1 MRNQHTPP
9 VLRALRACLSLCV
22 LRVRIVLA
30 AAMALTAAAPIEAQS
45 PKPNVVLIIT
55 DDMGYADLGVYG
67 AKDIRTPNID
77 RLAKEG
83 VRFTDFY
90 ANATTCSPTRA
101 GLISGRYQQRYGVE
115 QPLSA
120 DGATPDAGEHGL
132 EASPYSLPRLLR
144 NGGYATALV
153 GKWHLGYTATQ
164 SPLAH
169 GFDYFF
175 GLKSGYH
182 DYWHHNDS
190 RGAPDLWEND
200 ARVDITGYSTD
211 LIANRAIAFIDQ
223 HKAQPF
229 FIDVAFNA
237 PHWPFQRPDT
247 PSKAVGN
254 ARFLKP
260 ADSLTST
267 RADYVSMVESLDA
280 NVGRVLT
287 ALERAGVARN
297 TIVIFTNDNGG
308 EWLSDNTPL
317 FNRKWTT
324 WEGGIRVPAIVRWPG
339 RIRAGT
345 TTSQVAMTMDLT
357 ASVLAA
363 SGATVPA
370 EARLDGMNIFPI
382 LSGTQPVVSRTL
394 FWRSVQPARN
404 MRAVRDGDNKI
415 VIDGN
420 HLFLYDVRRDP
431 GERNDMARLKPELA
445 RAMKLKL
452 DAWERDVDAESAKR
466 K

>member
-1 MRNQHTPP
+1 MLIR
-9 VLRALRACLSLCV
+9 RAPRPRRRCV
-22 LRVRIVLA
+22 ESIAQSIAIAIALVLA
-30 AAMALTAAAPIEAQS
+30 NPAGARAQ
-45 PKPNVVLIIT
+45 PADGRPNVVLIIT
-55 DDMGYADLGVYG
+55 DDLGYADVGVYG
-67 AKDIRTPNID
+67 AKDLRTPNID
-77 RLAKEG
+77 RLAREG

-101 GLISGRYQQRYGVE
+101 GLITGRYQQRYGVE

-132 EASPYSLPRLLR
+132 DASPYSLPRLLKG
-144 NGGYATALV
+144 GGYATALV
-153 GKWHLGYTATQ
+153 GKWHLGYTAAQ

-200 ARVDITGYSTD
+200 ARVEVEGYSTT
-211 LIANRAIAFIDQ
+211 LIGSKAIAFIEQ
-223 HKAQPF
+223 HATQPF
-229 FIDVAFNA
+229 FLDVAFNA
-237 PHWPFQRPDT
+237 PHWPFQRPDA
-247 PSKAVGN
+247 PSKAVRN

-260 ADSLTST
+260 ADSLAST
-267 RADYVSMVESLDA
+267 RADYVSMVEALDTQ
-280 NVGRVLT
+280 VGRVLA
-287 ALERAGVARN
+287 ALERTGVARR

-339 RIRAGT
+339 HVRAGT
-345 TTSQVAMTMDLT
+345 VTPQVGITMDLA

-363 SGATVPA
+363 SGVPVPA
-370 EARLDGMNIFPI
+370 EAKLEGLNLFPM
-382 LSGTQPVVSRTL
+382 LEGTAPPVSRTL
-394 FWRSVQPARN
+394 FWRSVQTRRD
-404 MRAVRDGDNKI
+404 MRAVRDGDRKL
-415 VIDGN
+415 VIEGN
-420 HLFLYDVRRDP
+420 HSFLYDVRRDP
-431 GERNDMARLKPELA
+431 GERSDLARLHPEWV
-445 RAMKLKL
+445 RALTLKL
-452 DAWERDVDAESAKR
+452 DAWERDVDAEAARR

>member
-1 MRNQHTPP
+1 
-9 VLRALRACLSLCV
+9 
-22 LRVRIVLA
+22 
-30 AAMALTAAAPIEAQS
+30 
-45 PKPNVVLIIT
+45 
-55 DDMGYADLGVYG
+55 MGYADLGVYG

-77 RLAKEG
+77 RLAREG

-101 GLISGRYQQRYGVE
+101 GLITGRYQQRYGVE

-120 DGATPDAGEHGL
+120 DGATPDAGERGL
-132 EASPYSLPRLLR
+132 EASPFSLPRLLKAT
-144 NGGYATALV
+144 GYATALV
-153 GKWHLGYTATQ
+153 GKWHLGYAATQ

-190 RGAPDLWEND
+190 RGTPDLWEND
-200 ARVDITGYSTD
+200 ARVELEGYSTN
-211 LIANRAIAFIDQ
+211 LIADRAIAFIAQ
-223 HKAQPF
+223 HAKTPF

-260 ADSLTST
+260 ADSLASS
-267 RADYVSMVESLDA
+267 RADYVSMMEALDTQ
-280 NVGRVLT
+280 VGRVL
-287 ALERAGVARN
+287 ASLEQHGLTRN

-339 RIRAGT
+339 HIRAGSVT
-345 TTSQVAMTMDLT
+345 PQVGITMDLT
-357 ASVLAA
+357 ASVLAVT
-363 SGATVPA
+363 GATIPA
-370 EARLDGMNIFPI
+370 EAKLDGLNLFPV
-382 LSGTQPVVSRTL
+382 LEASAPVTSRTL
-394 FWRSVQPARN
+394 FWRSTQARRD
-404 MRAVRDGDNKI
+404 MRAVRDGDQKI
-415 VIDGN
+415 VIEGN
-420 HLFLYDVRRDP
+420 HTFLFDVRRDP
-431 GERNDMARLKPELA
+431 GERNDLARLQPKVV
-445 RAMKLKL
+445 RALKLKL
-452 DAWERDVDAESAKR
+452 DAWERDVDAEAARR

>member
-1 MRNQHTPP
+1 
-9 VLRALRACLSLCV
+9 
-22 LRVRIVLA
+22 
-30 AAMALTAAAPIEAQS
+30 
-45 PKPNVVLIIT
+45 
-55 DDMGYADLGVYG
+55 MGYADLGVYG

-77 RLAKEG
+77 RLAREG

-101 GLISGRYQQRYGVE
+101 GLITGRYQQRYGVE

-120 DGATPDAGEHGL
+120 DGATPDAGERGL
-132 EASPYSLPRLLR
+132 EASPFSLPRLLKAT
-144 NGGYATALV
+144 GYATALV
-153 GKWHLGYTATQ
+153 GKWHLGYAATQ

-190 RGAPDLWEND
+190 RGTPDLWEND
-200 ARVDITGYSTD
+200 ARVELEGYSTN
-211 LIANRAIAFIDQ
+211 LIADRAIAFIDQ
-223 HKAQPF
+223 HAKTPF

-260 ADSLTST
+260 ADSLASS
-267 RADYVSMVESLDA
+267 RADYVSMVEALDTQ
-280 NVGRVLT
+280 VGRVL
-287 ALERAGVARN
+287 ASLEQHGLTRN

-339 RIRAGT
+339 HIRAGSVT
-345 TTSQVAMTMDLT
+345 PQVGITMDLT
-357 ASVLAA
+357 ASVLAVT
-363 SGATVPA
+363 GATIPA
-370 EARLDGMNIFPI
+370 EAKLDGLNLFPV
-382 LSGTQPVVSRTL
+382 LEASAPVTSRTL
-394 FWRSVQPARN
+394 FWRSTQARRD
-404 MRAVRDGDNKI
+404 MRAVRDGDQKI
-415 VIDGN
+415 VIEGN
-420 HLFLYDVRRDP
+420 HTFLFDVRRDP
-431 GERNDMARLKPELA
+431 GERNDLARLQPKVV
-445 RAMKLKL
+445 RALKLKL
-452 DAWERDVDAESAKR
+452 DAWERDVDAEAARR

>member
-1 MRNQHTPP
+1 
-9 VLRALRACLSLCV
+9 
-22 LRVRIVLA
+22 
-30 AAMALTAAAPIEAQS
+30 
-45 PKPNVVLIIT
+45 
-55 DDMGYADLGVYG
+55 MGYADLGVYG

-77 RLAKEG
+77 RLAREG

-101 GLISGRYQQRYGVE
+101 GLITGRYQQRYGVE

-120 DGATPDAGEHGL
+120 DGATPDAGERGL
-132 EASPYSLPRLLR
+132 EASPFSLPRLLKAT
-144 NGGYATALV
+144 GYATALV
-153 GKWHLGYTATQ
+153 GKWHLGYAADQ

-190 RGAPDLWEND
+190 RGTPDLWEND
-200 ARVDITGYSTD
+200 ARVELEGYSTN
-211 LIANRAIAFIDQ
+211 LIADRAIAFIAQ
-223 HKAQPF
+223 HAKTPF

-260 ADSLTST
+260 ADSLASS
-267 RADYVSMVESLDA
+267 RADYVSMVEALDTQ
-280 NVGRVLT
+280 VGRVL
-287 ALERAGVARN
+287 ASLEQHGLTRN

-339 RIRAGT
+339 HIRAGSVT
-345 TTSQVAMTMDLT
+345 PQVGITMDLT
-357 ASVLAA
+357 ASVLAVT
-363 SGATVPA
+363 GATIPA
-370 EARLDGMNIFPI
+370 EATLDGLNLFPV
-382 LSGTQPVVSRTL
+382 LEASAPVTSRTL
-394 FWRSVQPARN
+394 FWRSTQARRD
-404 MRAVRDGDNKI
+404 MRAVRDGDQKI
-415 VIDGN
+415 VIEGN
-420 HLFLYDVRRDP
+420 HTFLFDVRRDP
-431 GERNDMARLKPELA
+431 GERSDLARLQPKVV
-445 RAMKLKL
+445 RALKLKL
-452 DAWERDVDAESAKR
+452 DAWERDVDAEAARR